1 MLPPALIAAGV
12 LGGLG
17 LLGLLTLGQEP
28 QPEGYHLP
36 VPGRARVTSGY
47 GWRTDPLTGAR
58 SLHEGIDL
66 GVPLGTPVLA
76 VAAGRVDLVQRAG
89 VGPGVYNGNA
99 VFLRTIEGR
108 LWAYL
113 HLHGAAVRQGQ
124 SVRAG
129 ALLGW
134 AGSTGRSTGPHL
146 HLQVW
151 DVNGQTMDARR
162 LYPPGSFA

>member
-1 MLPPALIAAGV
+1 VIPPWVIVAGV
-12 LGGLG
+12 VGGLG
-17 LLGLLTLGQEP
+17 LLGLMTPGEDSRTA
-28 QPEGYHLP
+28 GYHLP
-36 VPGRARVTSGY
+36 VPGSVRVTSGY

-76 VAAGRVDLVQRAG
+76 VAAGRVDLVHHNG

-99 VFLRTIEGR
+99 VFLRTGEGR

-113 HLHGAAVRQGQ
+113 HLHGMAVRQGQ
-124 SVRAG
+124 TVRAG

-151 DVNGQTMDARR
+151 DVDGQTLDARR

>member
-1 MLPPALIAAGV
+1 MPPVALAVGV
-12 LGGLG
+12 VA
-17 LLGLLTLGQEP
+17 LLGLLFGLSGGGEG
-28 QPEGYHLP
+28 EVGYHLP

-47 GWRTDPLTGAR
+47 GWRTDPLTGVR

-89 VGPGVYNGNA
+89 VGPGVYNG
-99 VFLRTIEGR
+99 T
-108 LWAYL
+108 
-113 HLHGAAVRQGQ
+113 AVRQGQ
-124 SVRAG
+124 TVRAG
-129 ALLGW
+129 AVLGW

-151 DVNGQTMDARR
+151 EVNGQTLDARR

>member
-1 MLPPALIAAGV
+1 MIPPWVIVAGV
-12 LGGLG
+12 VGGLG
-17 LLGLLTLGQEP
+17 LLGLMTPGEDSRTA
-28 QPEGYHLP
+28 GYHLP
-36 VPGRARVTSGY
+36 VPGSVRVTSGY

-76 VAAGRVDLVQRAG
+76 VAAGRVDLVHHNG

-99 VFLRTIEGR
+99 VFLRTGEGR

-124 SVRAG
+124 TVRAG
-129 ALLGW
+129 SVLGW

-151 DVNGQTMDARR
+151 DVNGQTLDARR

>member
-1 MLPPALIAAGV
+1 MMPPALIAGV
-12 LGGLG
+12 VIGGLG
-17 LLGLLTLGQEP
+17 LLGLLTLGGETR
-28 QPEGYHLP
+28 PEGYHLP
-36 VPGRARVTSGY
+36 VTGRARVTSGY
-47 GWRTDPLTGAR
+47 GWRTDPLTGVR

-66 GVPLGTPVLA
+66 GVPKGTPTLA
-76 VAAGRVDLVQRAG
+76 VAKGRVDLVQRAG

-99 VFLRTIEGR
+99 VFLRTMDGR

-113 HLHGAAVRQGQ
+113 HLHGVAVRQGQ
-124 SVRAG
+124 TVRAG

-151 DVNGQTMDARR
+151 DVDGRTLDARR
-162 LYPPGSFA
+162 LFPPGSFA

>member
-1 MLPPALIAAGV
+1 MLPAVVIAAGL

-17 LLGLLTLGQEP
+17 LLGWLALDGDP
-28 QPEGYHLP
+28 RPAGYQLP

-66 GVPLGTPVLA
+66 GVPVGTPVLA
-76 VAAGRVDLVQRAG
+76 VAAGRVDLVQRDG
-89 VGPGVYNGNA
+89 VGPGRYNGNA
-99 VFLRTIEGR
+99 VFLRTADGR

-113 HLHGAAVRQGQ
+113 HLQGVAVRQGQ
-124 SVRAG
+124 TVRAG

-134 AGSTGRSTGPHL
+134 AGSSGRSTGPHL

-151 DVNGQTMDARR
+151 EVDGLTLDARR